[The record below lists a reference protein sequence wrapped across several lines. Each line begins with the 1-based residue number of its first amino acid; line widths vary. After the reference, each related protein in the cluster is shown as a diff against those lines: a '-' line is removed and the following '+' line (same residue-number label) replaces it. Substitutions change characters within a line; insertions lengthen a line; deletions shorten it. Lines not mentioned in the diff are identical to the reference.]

1 MIGAPQRR
9 PSQHENE
16 ALLRSIGVTEEV
28 LLAALAAGDVAA
40 SRCTANHPP
49 MAPGFYRFSETVAAL
64 AEQLAPDGWIREDH
78 KNFSTVVRSDR
89 RVAIAVASGND
100 GTGDLS
106 AEVTT
111 RSPKGNA
118 TFEAVETNLLL
129 PYDERY
135 VAQNKRPFKK
145 DQLDDEK
152 TITYFL
158 LHDRR
163 DGILYAELSRP
174 KLIDPSGY
182 VQEWEPRIPLKT
194 TRIDPIKIDFGGGE
208 PPLNPDVDVS
218 RR

>member
-9 PSQHENE
+9 QSQQENE
-16 ALLRSIGVTEEV
+16 LLLRSIGVTEEV
-28 LLAALAAGDVAA
+28 LLTALAVGDTAAG
-40 SRCTANHPP
+40 RCTANHPP
-49 MAPGFYRFSETVAAL
+49 MAPGFYRFAETVASL
-64 AEQLAPDGWIREDH
+64 AEQLAPAGWTREDY
-78 KNFSTVVRSDR
+78 KNFSTIVRKDG
-89 RVAIAVASGND
+89 RVAIAVASGNE

-118 TFEAVETNLLL
+118 TYEAVETNLLL

-135 VAQNKRPFKK
+135 IAENKRDAKRQPSG
-145 DQLDDEK
+145 DEM
-152 TITYFL
+152 TVTYFL

-174 KLIDPSGY
+174 KMIDSGGY
-182 VQEWEPRIPLKT
+182 VQAWEPRIPLRI
-194 TRIDPIKIDFGGGE
+194 TRLDQTKIDLGGGD
-208 PPLNPDVDVS
+208 PPLNPDVDIT